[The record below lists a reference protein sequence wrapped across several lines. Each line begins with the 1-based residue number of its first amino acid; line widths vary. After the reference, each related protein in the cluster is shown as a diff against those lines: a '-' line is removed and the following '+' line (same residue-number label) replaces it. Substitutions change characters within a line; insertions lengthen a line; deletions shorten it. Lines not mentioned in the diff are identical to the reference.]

1 MVSFWGSLGASH
13 MNECMGDFF
22 RREDAE
28 GYPFRH
34 IHAVGKGEMCI
45 RDREMTMIGI
55 TGTSGKTTSTYL
67 IKSIL
72 EQKAGAKVGLIGIR
86 R

>member
-13 MNECMGDFF
+13 MNECMVDFF

-34 IHAVGKGEMCI
+34 IHAVGKGGWEAM
-45 RDREMTMIGI
+45 
-55 TGTSGKTTSTYL
+55 
-67 IKSIL
+67 
-72 EQKAGAKVGLIGIR
+72 EQKLRAAGTAASPTGWTCGSTSMTWTW
-86 R
+86 